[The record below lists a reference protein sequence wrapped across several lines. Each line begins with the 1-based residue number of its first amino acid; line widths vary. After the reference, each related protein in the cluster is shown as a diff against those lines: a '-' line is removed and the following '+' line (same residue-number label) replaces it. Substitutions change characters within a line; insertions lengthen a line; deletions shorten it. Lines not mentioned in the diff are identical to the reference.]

1 MYIVKNGDATQLLTN
16 FREADASQG
25 VKNVSDEKIVE
36 TLFLIKSLK
45 DYIELYEKSY
55 KEEAIS
61 RNISAVDEK
70 RELKLLI
77 ENGKSSTEVDA
88 DKVFKSLPYDQ
99 FITLVKVVQS
109 KAETDLQT
117 KAIED
122 ASTKIPS
129 DSKVLTIRTL
139 SKTDK
144 AKLKS

>member
-109 KAETDLQT
+109 KAETELQT

-144 AKLKS
+144 AKLKG

>member
-45 DYIELYEKSY
+45 DYIDLYEKSY
-55 KEEAIS
+55 KEEAVN
-61 RNISAVDEK
+61 RNLTAVDEK

-77 ENGKSSTEVDA
+77 ENGRSSTKIDA

-99 FITLVKVVQS
+99 FISLVNVVQS
-109 KAETDLQT
+109 KAETEAQE
-117 KAIED
+117 KAIEE

-129 DSKVLTIRTL
+129 DSKVVTIKAL

-144 AKLKS
+144 AKLKG

>member
-25 VKNVSDEKIVE
+25 VKNVSDDKIVE

-45 DYIELYEKSY
+45 DYIDLYEKSY
-55 KEEAIS
+55 KEEAVS
-61 RNISAVDEK
+61 RNLTAVDEK

-77 ENGKSSTEVDA
+77 ENGKSSTKIDV
-88 DKVFKSLPYDQ
+88 DKVFNSLPYDQ
-99 FITLVKVVQS
+99 FISLVNVVQS
-109 KAETDLQT
+109 KAETEDQK

-122 ASTKIPS
+122 ASTKVPS
-129 DSKVLTIRTL
+129 DSKIVTIRAL

-144 AKLKS
+144 AKLKG

>member
-61 RNISAVDEK
+61 RNITAVDEK

-77 ENGKSSTEVDA
+77 ENGKSSTEIDA

-99 FITLVKVVQS
+99 FITLVKVIQS